1 VSGSVRRMR
10 AVAIQAFG
18 SPGGLAVIDVPA
30 PSPAAGQVLITAEAI
45 GVGGADAVIR
55 RGALATYGFREGH
68 VPGGEIAGIVTAA
81 GDEVDPSWVGQRV

>member
-1 VSGSVRRMR
+1 MR

-45 GVGGADAVIR
+45 GVGGADAVIQ

-81 GDEVDPSWVGQRV
+81 GNEVDPSWVGQRV